1 MKTARIMASFEEL
14 GLREAL
20 LGALEE
26 ENLER
31 PTAIQREIIPVVRR
45 GGNLVARAGSGSG
58 KTLGYALGVLD
69 RLEPREDDA
78 DEDAEPHGARAL
90 VLRPTREAAARTAL
104 ALFPYVQAAGLTLAV
119 PGGAWGTP
127 PEQADVLVGTPAD
140 AMEAVGG
147 SALKMENVEAVV
159 VDGASSIEELGQ
171 WEAVD
176 TLLDHLPRDAQRIV
190 VTSAMSAEI
199 DDLID
204 RRVKRALRYPAEAAV
219 PDAAP
224 AATEG
229 RVGFTFATETEKL
242 ELLARLLGR
251 TGDEAPAPL
260 AYFRSAERAARVAEE
275 LSMRGFLIGEPGEA
289 GADVVIVMDDET
301 TRAQLA
307 EESGAVLG
315 RGISYDVPSDPE
327 LLRARHAG
335 DADALLLVEP
345 RELPHLREVA
355 RRAGVGVRPVAPPA
369 ADNRAL
375 AGLDAFRLELRRALQ
390 EEDLAAQMLVL
401 EPLFEEFS
409 AAEVAAAASALLRA
423 RRATAPAA
431 TGATAAAVQAAAPS
445 AAAAGA
451 GRPASASTG
460 APPAAWARLF
470 ISIGSRDGARPG
482 DLVGAIAGEANIP
495 GGKVGKIDIRD
506 TFSVVEVQ
514 SDVADQV
521 IRSLNGTTV
530 KGRSVRA
537 DYDRGGDRGGDRPR
551 RPMRGPGG
559 PRPGGSGGDRGGGRR
574 VVRRPTPRDE

>member
-1 MKTARIMASFEEL
+1 MASFEEL
-14 GLREAL
+14 GLRESL

-26 ENLER
+26 ENLEH
-31 PTAIQREIIPVVRR
+31 PTAIQREIVPVVRR

-69 RLEPREDDA
+69 RLEPRDDTAELEDDA
-78 DEDAEPHGARAL
+78 EPYGARAL
-90 VLRPTREAAARTAL
+90 LLRPTREAAARTAL

-127 PEQADVLVGTPAD
+127 PEQADVLVATPAD

-171 WEAVD
+171 WDAID
-176 TLLDHLPRDAQRIV
+176 TLLDHLPRDAQRVV
-190 VTSAMSAEI
+190 VTSAMSPEI

-204 RRVKRALRYPAEAAV
+204 RRVKRALRYPAEPAV
-219 PDAAP
+219 PESGDAAP
-224 AATEG
+224 PEG
-229 RVGFTFATETEKL
+229 RLGFTFATEREKL
-242 ELLARLLGR
+242 ELLARLLVR
-251 TGDEAPAPL
+251 ADEGQPAPL
-260 AYFRSAERAARVAEE
+260 VHFRSAERAARVAEE

-289 GADVVIVMDDET
+289 GADVVIVMGDDVSRE
-301 TRAQLA
+301 QLA
-307 EESGAVLG
+307 AETGAALG
-315 RGISYDVPSDPE
+315 RGISYDVPADAE

-335 DADALLLVEP
+335 DASALLLVEP

-355 RRAGVGVRPVAPPA
+355 RRAGLGVRPVAPPS

-375 AGLDAFRLELRRALQ
+375 AGLDAFRQELRRALD

-401 EPLFEEFS
+401 EPLFDEFS
-409 AAEVAAAASALLRA
+409 AAEIAAAATALLRSK
-423 RRATAPAA
+423 RAAAPAA
-431 TGATAAAVQAAAPS
+431 VAGPAAPARSATGQAAGGS
-445 AAAAGA
+445 
-451 GRPASASTG
+451 RPASAEPG
-460 APPAAWARLF
+460 AAPAAWARLF

-537 DYDRGGDRGGDRPR
+537 DYDRGGDRGGDRAR
-551 RPMRGPGG
+551 RPARGPGAPRTGGPGG
-559 PRPGGSGGDRGGGRR
+559 PGGSGRR
-574 VVRRPTPRDE
+574 IVRRPTPREE